1 LRDTFWPKEKDNAL
15 LKWSLHL
22 LNTHRT
28 QTKDKLHTL
37 NLKIIPSSNLAR
49 SLWPLW
55 TGVFGLYRSLRVW
68 ISESPGMIK
77 AKLKIHLN
85 SVATGHLMIKAI
97 QLIKART
104 RTAIMK
110 MIK

>member
-1 LRDTFWPKEKDNAL
+1 M
-15 LKWSLHL
+15 WSLHL

-28 QTKDKLHTL
+28 LTKDKLHTL
-37 NLKIIPSSNLAR
+37 NLKITPSSNLAR

-55 TGVFGLYRSLRVW
+55 SGVSGLYQSLRVW
-68 ISESPGMIK
+68 IPESPGMIK
-77 AKLKIHLN
+77 ALMKIHLI
-85 SVATGHLMIKAI
+85 SVVMGHLMIKAI
-97 QLIKART
+97 QLVKVRT